1 MALRYAFILLA
12 CAVVIYPLLWMV
24 TMAFKP
30 YPEWTTVA
38 GLTWFPKHPTLQN
51 FEFIF
56 FGHAEGLVVSLDRTI
71 VGP

>member
-1 MALRYAFILLA
+1 MKASPSAIASKYFFVLFAS
-12 CAVVIYPLLWMV
+12 AVVLYPLVWMV

-38 GLTWFPKHPTLQN
+38 GLTWLPQNPTLQN

-56 FGHAEGLVVSLDRTI
+56 LVKQKALL
-71 VGP
+71 